1 MNPRLDSVPTNSY
14 FGTILSDNFFFQEG
28 KYGIINDGGKR
39 RYLLVYLKSV
49 YHDAIQVHVQWLRK
63 VFKRS
68 WNPFTSFFVS
78 RSLRISFKR

>member
-1 MNPRLDSVPTNSY
+1 MNPRLDSAPTNSY
-14 FGTILSDNFFFQEG
+14 FGTILSDIFQEG
-28 KYGIINDGGKR
+28 KYGIINDEGKR

-63 VFKRS
+63 VFKRL

-78 RSLRISFKR
+78 RSKR